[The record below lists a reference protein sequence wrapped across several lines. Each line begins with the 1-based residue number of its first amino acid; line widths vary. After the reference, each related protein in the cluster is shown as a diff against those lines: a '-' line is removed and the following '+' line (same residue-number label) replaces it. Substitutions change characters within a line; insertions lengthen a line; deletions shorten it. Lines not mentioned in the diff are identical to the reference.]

1 MQINPQLYAA
11 DHAPR
16 SYPRTWFTTSQL
28 FEHVLGQ
35 GCSCKTMRI
44 KSAKYEFPLGS
55 ELLVLKLLPNTGAL
69 LELHTEAKK
78 NKTPKPKNK
87 IALPFG
93 LKLEPKTRSRKKP
106 KLSHGKDMAVS
117 SRNRKTTENVPDIL
131 QDMMDS
137 FGNSESSDGVSV
149 SDGGSSIDSSAD
161 SDFDDSE
168 GEPTLV
174 NPQQRSEELMTR
186 EVLRSHTAL
195 HSSEQPE
202 PEVQSSLAAAS
213 SRRAKGGS
221 TFCNQSV
228 GMVEISV
235 QKAARLAQCQGCQT
249 KIARDSVR
257 VGYAYSRKKFH
268 SYVHPG
274 CFPSYLQGQ
283 NGDIEQS
290 IVFAEKWISENQGF
304 AQLPDIQSMLQVLQ
318 GKSVSAMCSER
329 YCHPQQVVYSF

>member
-1 MQINPQLYAA
+1 M
-11 DHAPR
+11 
-16 SYPRTWFTTSQL
+16 
-28 FEHVLGQ
+28 
-35 GCSCKTMRI
+35 C
-44 KSAKYEFPLGS
+44 
-55 ELLVLKLLPNTGAL
+55 
-69 LELHTEAKK
+69 
-78 NKTPKPKNK
+78 
-87 IALPFG
+87 
-93 LKLEPKTRSRKKP
+93 
-106 KLSHGKDMAVS
+106 
-117 SRNRKTTENVPDIL
+117 
-131 QDMMDS
+131 
-137 FGNSESSDGVSV
+137 SSD
-149 SDGGSSIDSSAD
+149 
-161 SDFDDSE
+161 
-168 GEPTLV
+168 L
-174 NPQQRSEELMTR
+174 
-186 EVLRSHTAL
+186 LRSHTAL

-213 SRRAKGGS
+213 SRPAKGGS